1 MGLEHMGSTKP
12 LDRQRS
18 CHEVQRNDGLIHLMK
33 SHLWKSNKN
42 MVMCAG
48 MFGGFFFFFKSP
60 LWSSCSGTIL
70 LLAQVIFLKNSITK
84 G

>member
-48 MFGGFFFFFKSP
+48 MFGGFFFFF
-60 LWSSCSGTIL
+60 LNLHSGAHAL
-70 LLAQVIFLKNSITK
+70 VQFFC
-84 G
+84 